1 MPKKPQK
8 KKLLKLEKPETRI
21 RVNTPRLLKKKEKTN
36 SLKTR
41 PENK

>member
-8 KKLLKLEKPETRI
+8 KKNIKTRKTG
-21 RVNTPRLLKKKEKTN
+21 NENSSKYPPPPQKKEKTN